1 MCYKRL
7 LFFFLFFS
15 VFFFSKSKLIAQQKS
30 DSIVYFT
37 KKAKGKLKLIYLKKA
52 VDLAKETEIDSLIKQ
67 TNIKFGIQSYFK
79 KDTLG
84 LVISS
89 GNLLKLYDKTLDSFT
104 LAKYHHYKALIH
116 LLNLNKDSSFYH
128 YHQSKNISIKLGDSL
143 EVGRRLLSMAN
154 MQRDERD
161 YLGSE
166 ITSIEGLRFLEPLKE
181 HKYTGNFYNNIGLVL
196 SETNRN
202 KEAIEYFEKSK
213 VVNKKNPHKVRKEI
227 ANLNLLNNI
236 GRSYYRLKKYKKSIN
251 YFTKVLSFE
260 NVKKKHPYHYNR
272 TLVNLSYSKFK
283 IGEKEEALKGYLEVL
298 EAREKINDEF
308 GLADIHTVLS
318 GFYLDNN
325 KKKYHAKKGL
335 GYATKLKLN
344 RRVLSCLK
352 RLTEVS
358 KADEYRIYFRKY
370 IELNNQLFQRE
381 RNLKNQFAKIR
392 YETDKK
398 EKENIILKKENEK
411 KKLQL
416 DKEKQQKTI
425 GFLISAGSLLLL
437 VISIVVF
444 RNRRKKLTFEAQ
456 LQKAEVREEERKQI
470 AKSLHDEVAGDIRVI
485 HQQLEKNNQLE
496 IAENLDKVKNTVR
509 NLSHQLSS
517 VSFEGVSFKDQIINL
532 LSDYYSSTFKIKVNG
547 INDVNWNAIKSPIK
561 RTFFLSVRE
570 CIQNSVKYA
579 NATTMNIAF
588 STQKNSLQLCITD
601 NGSGFDPNQKKKG
614 IGLVNLK
621 VRVEELNG
629 KLFTESNQN
638 EGTKIIIEIPLN
650 A

>member
-7 LFFFLFFS
+7 LFFPLFFS

-89 GNLLKLYDKTLDSFT
+89 ENLLKLYNKSLDSFA
-104 LAKYHHYKALIH
+104 LAKYHHYNALTH

-213 VVNKKNPHKVRKEI
+213 VINKKNPHKVRKEI

-236 GRSYYRLKKYKKSIN
+236 GRSYYRLKEYRKSIN
-251 YFTKVLSFE
+251 YFTKVLSFD
-260 NVKKKHPYHYNR
+260 NVKNTHPYHYNR

-298 EAREKINDEF
+298 GAREKINDEF

-335 GYATKLKLN
+335 VYATKLKLN

-352 RLTEVS
+352 TLTEVS

-370 IELNNQLFQRE
+370 IKLNNRLFQRE

-398 EKENIILKKENEK
+398 EKENIILKIENEK

-425 GFLISAGSLLLL
+425 SFLLAIGSILILGVSLL
-437 VISIVVF
+437 VF
-444 RNRRKKLTFEAQ
+444 KNRKKKLRFESQ
-456 LQKAEVREEERKQI
+456 LQKVETREHERQQI
-470 AKSLHDEVAGDIRVI
+470 AKSLHDEVAGDLRMV
-485 HQQLEKNNQLE
+485 HNKLENSNQTDLAEILNSVKNN
-496 IAENLDKVKNTVR
+496 VR
-509 NLSHQLSS
+509 SLSHQLSS
-517 VSFEGVSFKDQIINL
+517 VSFEEVSFRDQIINL
-532 LSDYYSSTFKIKVNG
+532 VSDYFSLQCKISIEGLQEN
-547 INDVNWNAIKSPIK
+547 NWNLIKNPIK
-561 RTFFLSVRE
+561 RTLYLSIRE
-570 CIQNSVKYA
+570 SLQNSIKHAKADQIKIYFKQDKKKVYL
-579 NATTMNIAF
+579 MID
-588 STQKNSLQLCITD
+588 D
-601 NGSGFDPNQKKKG
+601 NGIGFDLTVVKRG
-614 IGLVNLK
+614 IGLKNQ
-621 VRVEELNG
+621 RDRIDELNG
-629 KLFTESNQN
+629 EIKIKSTPNK
-638 EGTKIIIEIPLN
+638 GTTILIEIPIYV
-650 A
+650 